1 MTEVASSPMSE
12 PEMTT
17 KEPLSDGVVQKSQ
30 APGFASLSKSN
41 GGGGGGGG
49 DQPVFPVG
57 WKKKMIPS
65 HLKPQMKFSSTSSLF
80 LDSTITKPK
89 NAELVRCMGEYF
101 YNTIKPSSSAT
112 SDQRKAFEIF
122 DESVHP
128 LVTKIIDNN
137 IPEAEMVEK
146 FLKSIF
152 KVGQLAPE
160 SLVMGVAYVDRM
172 LAAGLKLYPFNWKRL
187 VLAALILASKVW
199 EDQAVWNVDFLE
211 LFPLAT
217 PNDLGQL
224 EKKILS
230 LLSFDVSLSAS
241 DYARIYFDLRAKS
254 SATEEHFLELKPLN
268 KDGETTLE
276 LRTSK
281 FTLKHTKKLHRS
293 SGSVDDI
300 TTKVKS
306 PRVILN

>member
-1 MTEVASSPMSE
+1 MADFLKPHEA
-12 PEMTT
+12 
-17 KEPLSDGVVQKSQ
+17 LSDGVALKLSEK
-30 APGFASLSKSN
+30 GFVGQQPSPSKGN
-41 GGGGGGGG
+41 G
-49 DQPVFPVG
+49 DEPIFPVG

-65 HLKPQMKFSSTSSLF
+65 HLRPTKYSSTSSLF

-89 NAELVRCMGEYF
+89 NVELVHCMAEYF
-101 YNTIKPSSSAT
+101 HKVIRVASSAT
-112 SDQRKAFEIF
+112 PDQRKPFEIF

-128 LVTKIIDNN
+128 LVTKVIDNN
-137 IPEAEMVEK
+137 LPDLEVIEK
-146 FLKSIF
+146 FVKNIF
-152 KVGQLAPE
+152 KIGQLAPE
-160 SLVMGVAYVDRM
+160 SLVMGVAYVERII
-172 LAAGLKLYPFNWKRL
+172 AGGFKMYPFNWKRMI
-187 VLAALILASKVW
+187 LAALILASKVW

-241 DYARIYFDLRAKS
+241 DYARIYFDLRAQS
-254 SATEEHFLELKPLN
+254 AATEEHFVELKPLN
-268 KDGETTLE
+268 KDGEATLE
-276 LRTSK
+276 LKTTNYSM
-281 FTLKHTKKLHRS
+281 KHTKKLHRS

-300 TTKVKS
+300 TAKIKS

>member
-1 MTEVASSPMSE
+1 MGDTEIEEADPIH
-12 PEMTT
+12 
-17 KEPLSDGVVQKSQ
+17 EPLTDGIVQKLSLDSRGS
-30 APGFASLSKSN
+30 GFSSIKKSGN
-41 GGGGGGGG
+41 GEE
-49 DQPVFPVG
+49 PIFPVG
-57 WKKKMIPS
+57 WKKKMVPS
-65 HLKPQMKFSSTSSLF
+65 HLKSAKFSSTSSLF
-80 LDSTITKPK
+80 LDSTISKPK
-89 NAELVRCMGEYF
+89 NAELVRCMAEYF
-101 YNTIKPSSSAT
+101 YSIIKPASSVT
-112 SDQRKAFEIF
+112 SDQRKTFEVF
-122 DESVHP
+122 DESLHP

-137 IPEAEMVEK
+137 IPEAEFVEK
-146 FLKSIF
+146 FIKNIF

-160 SLVMGVAYVDRM
+160 SLIMGVSYVDRI
-172 LAAGLKLYPFNWKRL
+172 LAAGLKLYPFNWKRMI
-187 VLAALILASKVW
+187 LAALILASKVW

-230 LLSFDVSLSAS
+230 LLSFDVSVTAS

-268 KDGETTLE
+268 KDGEANLE
-276 LRTSK
+276 LKTSK
-281 FTLKHTKKLHRS
+281 FALKHTKKLHRS

>member
-1 MTEVASSPMSE
+1 MSDTEIEQPDIVNQALTDGIAQKLTLDSRESGFSSI
-12 PEMTT
+12 
-17 KEPLSDGVVQKSQ
+17 KKS
-30 APGFASLSKSN
+30 
-41 GGGGGGGG
+41 GGGG
-49 DQPVFPVG
+49 DEPVFPVG

-65 HLKPQMKFSSTSSLF
+65 HLKQQKFSSTSSLF
-80 LDSTITKPK
+80 LDSTISKPK
-89 NAELVRCMGEYF
+89 NAELVHCMAEYF
-101 YNTIKPSSSAT
+101 YSIIKPASSET
-112 SDQRKAFEIF
+112 SDQRKQFEVF
-122 DESVHP
+122 DESLHP

-137 IPEAEMVEK
+137 IPEVEFVEK
-146 FLKSIF
+146 FIKNIF

-160 SLVMGVAYVDRM
+160 SLIMGVSYVDRI
-172 LAAGLKLYPFNWKRL
+172 LVSGLKLYPFNWKRT

-230 LLSFDVSLSAS
+230 LLSFDVSVTAS

-254 SATEEHFLELKPLN
+254 GATEDHFLELKPLN
-268 KDGETTLE
+268 KDGEANLE
-276 LRTSK
+276 LKTSK
-281 FTLKHTKKLHRS
+281 FAMKHTKKLHRS

-300 TTKVKS
+300 TTKAKS

>member
-1 MTEVASSPMSE
+1 MTEPSAAFDTTE
-12 PEMTT
+12 PT
-17 KEPLSDGVVQKSQ
+17 KEALSDGVVQKNSESRGT
-30 APGFASLSKSN
+30 GFASLTKSGN
-41 GGGGGGGG
+41 GEE
-49 DQPVFPVG
+49 PIFPVG
-57 WKKKMIPS
+57 WKKKMIPN
-65 HLKPQMKFSSTSSLF
+65 HVKAQKFSSTSSLF

-89 NAELVRCMGEYF
+89 NAELVHCMAEHF
-101 YNTIKPSSSAT
+101 YNTIKPASSVT
-112 SDQRKAFEIF
+112 SEQRKLFEIF
-122 DESVHP
+122 DESLHP

-137 IPEAEMVEK
+137 LPDIEVVEK
-146 FLKSIF
+146 FIKNIF

-160 SLVMGVAYVDRM
+160 SLIMGAAYVERI
-172 LAAGLKLYPFNWKRL
+172 LTAGLKLYPFNWKRAI
-187 VLAALILASKVW
+187 LASLILASKVW

-230 LLSFDVSLSAS
+230 LLSFDVSLNAS

-268 KDGETTLE
+268 KDGEATLE
-276 LRTSK
+276 LKTSK